1 MGCLE
6 KIVGSLL
13 GLFFVVAGV
22 WGLVEGSYNG
32 AQCCCF
38 TISGGLFALLNW
50 MTNYEDFESLW
61 ESFFSVSDYIN
72 TREMGSI
79 GYNKLWY
86 RIFNIWS
93 NFRMGFL
100 IMLRMDY

>member
-6 KIVGSLL
+6 KIIGSLL

-61 ESFFSVSDYIN
+61 ESFFQSPITAILGKWAVLGIISFGI
-72 TREMGSI
+72 
-79 GYNKLWY
+79 
-86 RIFNIWS
+86 
-93 NFRMGFL
+93 GFL
-100 IMLRMDY
+100 ISGVIFGWASL